1 MWVPDDEVLFARF
14 TVPRPHDVLPTLIT
28 HSWHLLARLQHNA
41 VEHNCLE
48 VDRCLRPAFALILL
62 FLQNKDG
69 NVGKGFNS
77 EEWCNV
83 LEEIIKAA
91 RRSWAEAY
99 PNTPFSECIFMYD
112 NPGFHNLD
120 VGQKAH
126 LLKPGKLLDSLDQLQ
141 QPPRYSGDM
150 MQCIEHVH
158 SWICSAWFKQRFREG
173 EPTNNADREAQL
185 SSLFYELVTPE
196 SVRKN
201 VDKLV
206 RLLNYMVEKNDG
218 GYAPPRLV

>member
-1 MWVPDDEVLFARF
+1 MD
-14 TVPRPHDVLPTLIT
+14 
-28 HSWHLLARLQHNA
+28 
-41 VEHNCLE
+41 NCLKL
-48 VDRCLRPAFALILL
+48 LRRLAPGCALILL

-69 NVGKGFNS
+69 SVGKGFNS
-77 EEWCNV
+77 EEWCMV
-83 LEEIIKAA
+83 LAEIIKAA

-99 PNTPFSECIFMYD
+99 PDTPFSECIFMFD
-112 NPGFHNLD
+112 NPSFHKLD
-120 VGQKAH
+120 EGQKAF
-126 LLKPGKLLDSLDQLQ
+126 LLCPGTLLDSLDQLQ

-158 SWICSAWFKQRFREG
+158 SWICSAWFQQRFREG

-185 SSLFYELVTPE
+185 STLFYELVTAE

-201 VDKLV
+201 VDKLM
-206 RLLNYMVEKNDG
+206 RLLSYMVEKNDG